1 MGEIN
6 VEGVGAVQIEGDSP
20 TPEEA
25 RRIIGAVMGLGKQQP
40 DETVIEDVSGG
51 PFIVRTPAGQLK
63 IPLKEKGIGGPG
75 FDFGRA
81 ITKGL
86 RDLVTGVITFPL
98 DVAGEDVL
106 ADRIRRNIPEIE
118 TGGAAEDVTAAVTQF
133 GIPGG
138 AAARVVKLA
147 GVVRKAGAVN
157 ALLRFGTSVAAATGA
172 DIIAANP
179 DDVQTLG
186 NLFPE
191 LLPTG
196 IDPDDPALLKRL
208 KLGVEAGT
216 ITAGALSA
224 LGGTLFALKSI
235 TKLLRPFFKRDRT
248 CPGHGRNRRL

>member
-1 MGEIN
+1 M
-6 VEGVGAVQIEGDSP
+6 
-20 TPEEA
+20 
-25 RRIIGAVMGLGKQQP
+25 
-40 DETVIEDVSGG
+40 
-51 PFIVRTPAGQLK
+51 
-63 IPLKEKGIGGPG
+63 
-75 FDFGRA
+75 
-81 ITKGL
+81 
-86 RDLVTGVITFPL
+86 
-98 DVAGEDVL
+98 
-106 ADRIRRNIPEIE
+106 
-118 TGGAAEDVTAAVTQF
+118 
-133 GIPGG
+133 
-138 AAARVVKLA
+138 
-147 GVVRKAGAVN
+147 RKAGAVN

-235 TKLLRPFFKRDRT
+235 TKLLRPFFKSDEIAQETERARDMAGTAACSHRPT
-248 CPGHGRNRRL
+248 LGGSISGGFLPNCGTRMLDDRSAKVMRSGQTYLLSASCN